1 MKTIFILTILIVLP
15 GCSVAFKTDRAAESN
30 QPANKSEESEVQSA
44 IGRKSG
50 GETEAEQTGLTGTYR
65 YRKALSSNIRV
76 INNAI
81 GVEDLGGN
89 RLRVSISANYEYK
102 ERSGSWMVN
111 SGDAGGDVTL
121 KNGTAILVPE
131 GYPDCPITMKFSGNK
146 IVVSHEGVGGD
157 CGFGGNVTAS
167 GTYTK
172 TSNELNH
179 NEMMDDAP
187 ETASGDGGRI
197 RFKPGASSAIVG
209 GTAIGGGEEKTYLVG
224 ARAGQTMSVKITENS
239 QYNDVVF
246 HIIAPDGSFPMGTN
260 GEGVDEQ
267 SEISTTWSG
276 KLPKSGDYKIVI
288 GTIESKKAN
297 FKMSVSIR

>member
-30 QPANKSEESEVQSA
+30 QPANKSEEAEVQSA

-50 GETEAEQTGLTGTYR
+50 VETEAEQTGLTGTYR
-65 YRKALSSNIRV
+65 YKKALYNNIRI

-89 RLRVSISANYEYK
+89 RLRVSIAANYEYK
-102 ERSGSWMVN
+102 ELSGSWMVN
-111 SGDAGGDVTL
+111 SGSAGGDVML

-131 GYPDCPITMKFSGNK
+131 GYPGCPITMKFSGNK

-187 ETASGDGGRI
+187 ETASGNGERI
-197 RFKPGASSAIVG
+197 RFKPGASSATVG
-209 GTAIGGGEEKTYLVG
+209 GTAVGGEEKTYLVE

-246 HIIAPDGSFPMGTN
+246 HIVAPDGSFPMGTN

-267 SEISTTWSG
+267 SEISTAWSG
-276 KLPKSGDYKIVI
+276 KLPKTGDYKIVI

-297 FKMSVSIR
+297 FKMLVSIR